1 MMERFLK
8 KYAANIKI
16 YGHQMQSLDYQVI
29 DKVLDYDKDIPAFF
43 ILPYN
48 TIFPRTKASGYT
60 MEYSTLDEN
69 FVNKLWSSD
78 KLLYT
83 WTINTE
89 DAVSKSFRLGVDGII
104 TDDVEYIQSSIKELR
119 DNPKYS
125 TLLEN
130 KAADLLNFPGS

>member
-1 MMERFLK
+1 
-8 KYAANIKI
+8 
-16 YGHQMQSLDYQVI
+16 MQSLDYQVI

-89 DAVSKSFRLGVDGII
+89 DAVAQSFRLGVDGII